1 MKILLCSVP
10 GEPVHFELTNKV
22 RSLGQLPV
30 LPKFGITAL
39 AQWMWKNGYSRDE
52 PEFYD
57 MDMLLPSD
65 DEIRAYFKRSQPD
78 IVGLS
83 AVTSGT
89 YGRLKKCARIIRSV
103 CPDAMIVL
111 GGNLAASANV
121 VLKRTDVDIC
131 VAGDGE
137 IAWVKLLD
145 YTRQHGRKIDAVEL
159 ASIKGLAFL
168 NATGEF
174 VFTGFGEKLSAAE
187 MSLVPDYDLLK
198 AGLHDQP
205 ELMRNYFRLGRESHW
220 FNHNP
225 RTLESGRRPYIAMLM
240 VNKGCVAR
248 CTFCQRPTKG
258 FRAGN
263 VSELEAHVIYLKNTY
278 DVGFISVS
286 DENFGSDRKQAFE
299 FAEMMK
305 RHDMLWVA
313 TGVRCDTVTQESIQ
327 FFADNNCVALKFGI
341 ESGSQKILDIMEKK
355 FERKQIINAVKWCRD
370 LKIYSPL
377 AIMFGM
383 PGETEQTAM
392 ETGKLM
398 AEIAFAT
405 HSHPAEGKDL
415 FYAIPFPGTPL
426 YEYGQQTG
434 VIGNTVEAEED
445 YLENVFSA
453 PTYKLSY
460 VNLNGASV
468 SEVLFWDVLAQ
479 LEAMRYYFKETAKR
493 KPGAETS
500 AYAQHDEESI
510 MYKQVTAFGN
520 ESILAIIIRKIRT
533 RKWKTSFYPF
543 ASLFIQ
549 RKIIPSR
556 FAARIPRMLLY
567 PLVKGL
573 LLIEYYVVLLYKRKE
588 AFSYYR
594 FISPAAK
601 VARIGEDYRQGILSK
616 KAAPARKVIS
626 LRSIVMENRTKPANI
641 SEANRI
647 ELLTG
652 L

>member
-10 GEPVHFELTNKV
+10 GEPIHFELTNKV
-22 RSLGQLPV
+22 RSLGNLPV

-39 AQWMWKNGYSRDE
+39 AQWMWKNGYQRDE

-65 DEIRAYFKRSQPD
+65 DEIRAYFQHSKPD

-89 YGRLKKCARIIRSV
+89 YGRLKKYARIIRSV
-103 CPDAMIVL
+103 CPDTMIVL
-111 GGNLAASANV
+111 GGNLAASANI
-121 VLKRTDVDIC
+121 VLKKTDVDIC

-145 YTRQHGRKIDAVEL
+145 YTKRYGRKIDADVL
-159 ASIKGLAFL
+159 ANIKGLAFL
-168 NATGEF
+168 NAAGEF
-174 VFTGFGEKLSAAE
+174 AFTGFGEKLPAAD

-205 ELMRNYFRLGRESHW
+205 ELIRNYFRLGSESHW
-220 FNHNP
+220 FNHDP

-263 VSELEAHVIYLKNTY
+263 VSELEEHVVYLKNTH

-305 RHDMLWVA
+305 RHDMLWCA
-313 TGVRCDTVTQESIQ
+313 TGVRCDTVTQESIK
-327 FFADNNCVALKFGI
+327 FYADNNCVALKFGI

-355 FERKQIINAVKWCRD
+355 FERKQVINAVKWCRD
-370 LKIYSPL
+370 RKIFSPL

-383 PGETEQTAM
+383 PGETEETAR
-392 ETGKLM
+392 ETGKLI
-398 AEIAFAT
+398 AEIALAT

-426 YEYGQQTG
+426 YEYGQQIG
-434 VIGNTVEAEED
+434 VIGSTVEEEED

-453 PTYKLSY
+453 PSYKLSY
-460 VNLNGASV
+460 VNLNGASIG
-468 SEVLFWDVLAQ
+468 EVLFWDVLAQ
-479 LEAMRYYFKETAKR
+479 LEAMRYYYKETGNR
-493 KPGAETS
+493 KSGLENS

-510 MYKQVTAFGN
+510 MYKPAAAFGT
-520 ESILAIIIRKIRT
+520 ESIKEIIIRKIKA

-543 ASLFIQ
+543 ASLFVQ
-549 RKIIPSR
+549 SKIIPSR
-556 FAARIPRMLLY
+556 FAARIPRILLY

-573 LLIEYYVVLLYKRKE
+573 LLLEYHIVLLYKRKE

-594 FISPAAK
+594 FISPGKK
-601 VARIGEDYRQGILSK
+601 VERIGEDYRRGILSK
-616 KAAPARKVIS
+616 KAAPVRKVIS
-626 LRSIVMENRTKPANI
+626 LRNIVMENRIKPANI
-641 SEANRI
+641 SEAGRM
-647 ELLTG
+647 ELLNG